1 MKSNL
6 VKNEKGVVTVDVV
19 ADKQEWQDA
28 QKKAFEKLKAK
39 LKLKGF
45 RDGKSI
51 PDELARPHINE
62 GDILNEGFRVIAQS
76 LYEKVLTEN
85 KITPIIEPD
94 IKFNKVDKDNLEI
107 SFEISVYPEVTLGQY
122 KDIEVAK
129 ENVEVG
135 EQEIN
140 QAINRIAL
148 DNAMLKQSDKPAR
161 MGDTVV
167 LDFVGYIDRKPFDG
181 GSANNYSLELGSNQF
196 IPGFEQ
202 QLVGVKAGDVK
213 EINVTFPKQYVKDLA
228 GKDAIFKCTIHEVKE
243 KLISDVNDEFV
254 KTLEMEGVETVEQLK
269 EKEKSQILANK
280 QQQAERS
287 RFNKLLEKIVE
298 NSKIEMS
305 SKLVDREVEAMKNNI
320 EQRVTSN
327 GLTFDQYLEI
337 TNQSLEQL
345 EKTLR
350 VDAERN
356 LKTMLVLG
364 KIAEVEKLNVTDK
377 DVDEEIEKM
386 SKLYN
391 RSVDEVK
398 KAIANQMTDLRQ
410 NLQER
415 KIEAFLKENNFKE
428 TK

>member
-243 KLISDVNDEFV
+243 KLIPDVNDEFV

-350 VDAERN
+350 VDAEKN

>member
-129 ENVEVG
+129 ENVEVS

-140 QAINRIAL
+140 QVINRIAL

-228 GKDAIFKCTIHEVKE
+228 GKDAIFKFTIIEVKE
-243 KLISDVNDEFV
+243 KLIPDVTDEFV

-337 TNQSLEQL
+337 TNQTLEQL

>member
-1 MKSNL
+1 MK
-6 VKNEKGVVTVDVV
+6 
-19 ADKQEWQDA
+19 
-28 QKKAFEKLKAK
+28 QK
-39 LKLKGF
+39 
-45 RDGKSI
+45 
-51 PDELARPHINE
+51 
-62 GDILNEGFRVIAQS
+62 
-76 LYEKVLTEN
+76 
-85 KITPIIEPD
+85 
-94 IKFNKVDKDNLEI
+94 
-107 SFEISVYPEVTLGQY
+107 
-122 KDIEVAK
+122 
-129 ENVEVG
+129 
-135 EQEIN
+135 
-140 QAINRIAL
+140 
-148 DNAMLKQSDKPAR
+148 
-161 MGDTVV
+161 
-167 LDFVGYIDRKPFDG
+167 
-181 GSANNYSLELGSNQF
+181 
-196 IPGFEQ
+196 
-202 QLVGVKAGDVK
+202 
-213 EINVTFPKQYVKDLA
+213 PK
-228 GKDAIFKCTIHEVKE
+228 C
-243 KLISDVNDEFV
+243 S
-254 KTLEMEGVETVEQLK
+254 

-280 QQQAERS
+280 QQQTERS

-337 TNQSLEQL
+337 TNQTLEQL

-364 KIAEVEKLNVTDK
+364 KIAEAEKLNVTDK

-415 KIEAFLKENNFKE
+415 KIETFLKENNFKE

>member
-107 SFEISVYPEVTLGQY
+107 SFEISIYPEVTLGQY

-243 KLISDVNDEFV
+243 KLIPDVNDEFV

-337 TNQSLEQL
+337 TNQTLEQL

-398 KAIANQMTDLRQ
+398 KAIASQMTDLRQ

>member
-85 KITPIIEPD
+85 KITPIVEPD

-107 SFEISVYPEVTLGQY
+107 SFEISVYPEVTLSQY

-243 KLISDVNDEFV
+243 KLIPDVNDEFV

-350 VDAERN
+350 VDAEKN

-415 KIEAFLKENNFKE
+415 KIEVFLKENNFKE